1 MPSKKPI
8 SALGIHVGFATLA
21 APETV
26 TAIENVLSFPEVN
39 DAPELKKYQRLEDT
53 REQTSDGTIKSTD
66 GSIECDD
73 LKDADRPGQIALEAL
88 KGQTIWIKIWDD
100 AGDIAPIWFQA
111 HYSGRKKAQ
120 LTPDADRTVLYMIS
134 QLTDSTTVNPAV

>member
-21 APETV
+21 APDTV
-26 TAIENVLSFPEVN
+26 TTIENVLSFPEIN
-39 DAPELKKYQRLEDT
+39 DAPELKKFQRLEDT
-53 REQTSDGTIKSTD
+53 REQTTDGTIKSTD
-66 GSIECDD
+66 GAIECDD
-73 LKDADRPGQIALEAL
+73 LPAADCPGQIALQAL

-100 AGDIAPIWFQA
+100 EGDIETIWFQV

-120 LTPDADRTVLYMIS
+120 LTPDADRTVMYMIS
-134 QLTDSTTVNPAV
+134 QLTSSTTVNPGA